1 MLRREHGREGIGPE
15 RAFEGFRV
23 EANIS
28 GERWGSTFVAIGALL
43 GIKSV
48 RGDAEHIVA
57 LDADTVD
64 HGADDGLWPGRFEQT
79 HWMGIRDF
87 FGVRLSCH
95 GAILPYGNFISHM
108 MFEKL
113 MAKAAGY
120 SALKTGGA
128 GQVQPFNESAKFF
141 KS

>member
-1 MLRREHGREGIGPE
+1 M
-15 RAFEGFRV
+15 
-23 EANIS
+23 
-28 GERWGSTFVAIGALL
+28 AIGALL

-64 HGADDGLWPGRFEQT
+64 HGADDGLWPGRFDRT
-79 HWMGIRDF
+79 RWMGIGDF

-95 GAILPYGNFISHM
+95 SVILAYGNFVSHT

-113 MAKAAGY
+113 MAKAAGC
-120 SALKTGGA
+120 SGLKTCGA
-128 GQVQPFNESAKFF
+128 GQVQYFQ
-141 KS
+141 